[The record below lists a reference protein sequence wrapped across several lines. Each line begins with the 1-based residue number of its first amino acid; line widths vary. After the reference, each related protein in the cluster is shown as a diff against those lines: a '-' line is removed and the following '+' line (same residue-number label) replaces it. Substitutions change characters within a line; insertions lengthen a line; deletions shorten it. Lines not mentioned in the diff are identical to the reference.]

1 MRKKICPME
10 KEVME
15 GLKSEKLSP
24 EIKKHISEC
33 ASCKNVVAAHDWMN
47 QYKEKDW
54 NTEMQKRVL
63 PNPDTI
69 WNRAYAKRRPDKT
82 LVKKALR
89 PLVYPQVFSYI
100 AIIIGVI
107 LLLLSN
113 VEKIGNIK
121 DSRIIAQILPIFLIP
136 MMIILISM
144 AFCVLVAAF
153 EKRKKTI

>member
-1 MRKKICPME
+1 MRKKICPLE

-15 GLKSEKLSP
+15 GLKAEKLNL
-24 EIKKHISEC
+24 EIEKHVSEC
-33 ASCKNVVAAHDWMN
+33 SYCKNVVAIHDWMN
-47 QYKEKDW
+47 QYKERSWGDETLK
-54 NTEMQKRVL
+54 KIL

-69 WNRAYAKRRPDKT
+69 WNRVHAKRKPDKT
-82 LVKKALR
+82 FVKKAMR
-89 PLVYPQVFSYI
+89 PMIYPQVFSYI

-113 VEKIGNIK
+113 LNKIGTIT

-136 MMIILISM
+136 MVIVLISM

>member
-1 MRKKICPME
+1 MRKKICPLE
-10 KEVME
+10 KEVIKD
-15 GLKSEKLSP
+15 LKAEKLNP
-24 EIKKHISEC
+24 EIKKHASEC
-33 ASCKNVVAAHDWMN
+33 SYCMKIVAVHDWMN
-47 QYKEKDW
+47 QYKERSWGDETLK
-54 NTEMQKRVL
+54 KIL

-69 WNRAYAKRRPDKT
+69 WNRVHAKRKPDKT
-82 LVKKALR
+82 LLKKATR
-89 PLVYPQVFSYI
+89 PMIYPQVFSYI

-113 VEKIGNIK
+113 VEKIGTIT

-144 AFCVLVAAF
+144 AFCVLVVVF